1 MKRVLEKSKIGN
13 KNSKTEKVQ
22 NKKEKREKSIH
33 GITLVSLVVT
43 IVVLIILAGISLNLT
58 LGENGL
64 FTMAKKAKENIE
76 LAQIE
81 EQTRMNELY
90 DELEQGGYYE
100 SPEIGELEGT
110 IDDLNETI
118 KNLEEQ
124 LESEKQAKQGL
135 QDNIQELNGQIST
148 LQGQVNQ
155 QKTEIEEKQTRI
167 NELTSQVEEDKTNIA
182 EKEKQIEDLNRQVAQ
197 GETNLQAKQEQIDE
211 LTKQVAQKQADIQN
225 KEEQING
232 LKSEKSEL
240 EQQVAANEATIQ
252 EKQSQI
258 NSLNEQIKTKDT
270 QIANQEQ
277 QITQLN
283 SSKTQLETQVNSLK
297 TQLAQSQKELKDLKE
312 KEVSVNMV
320 NVGDATIPVPKGFY
334 YVGGTKASGV
344 VISDDARDENKYANQ
359 TDVPAGVTYNT
370 NGTVNTESSALKGN
384 QFVWIPVELNNYK
397 KTKWTKDDGT
407 EFLEAAGTATWEKQT
422 SGLELTQIKKY
433 GGFYIGRYEAG
444 TSQITL
450 STNVDFGAGHIT
462 TDSKDDNF
470 SIRDGLGHTVTKGK
484 ITCKAGEIPYYHAD
498 YFTALELCNS
508 MYNNSNYVQSGLI
521 TGTMWDTMLNFIAE
535 NNRDITESYWG
546 NYTNNDKVKYTT
558 GQGRFSL
565 VTLNGNNTGSNEAFT
580 KADNQYHLAIRTTAS
595 TENAKKKNLYDIAG
609 NLWEWTQEVACL
621 NSGTVSYMFR
631 GGSFDCIYSTRP
643 TCYRAFNV
651 SNGSYINL
659 GFRPVLYIR

>member
-1 MKRVLEKSKIGN
+1 MRKAK
-13 KNSKTEKVQ
+13 
-22 NKKEKREKSIH
+22 

-100 SPEIGELEGT
+100 NPEIGELEDT
-110 IDDLNETI
+110 IDKLNENI
-118 KNLEEQ
+118 KSLEEQ
-124 LESEKQAKQGL
+124 LESQKQEKQGL
-135 QDNIQELNGQIST
+135 QENIQELNGEIDN

-167 NELTSQVEEDKTNIA
+167 NELTSQVEEDKSNIE
-182 EKEKQIEDLNRQVAQ
+182 EKEKQIENLNKQVAQ

-232 LKSEKSEL
+232 LKSQKSEL

-252 EKQSQI
+252 SKESQI

-283 SSKTQLETQVNSLK
+283 SSKTQLETQVSNLK
-297 TQLAQSQKELKDLKE
+297 TQLAQSQKELEDLKE

-320 NVGDATIPVPKGFY
+320 KVGNDSIPVPKGFY
-334 YVGGTKASGV
+334 YVGGTKTSGV

-359 TDVPAGVTYNT
+359 TDVPAGVVYDTT
-370 NGTVNTESSALKGN
+370 GIPKAESALTPDEKTKVIFGN
-384 QFVWIPVELNNYK
+384 QFVWIPVELKDYK
-397 KTKWTKDDGT
+397 KIDWS
-407 EFLEAAGTATWEKQT
+407 ASVTWETQT
-422 SGLELTQIKKY
+422 NAAEFTQIKKY

-444 TSQITL
+444 TSGITL
-450 STNVDFGAGHIT
+450 TKGTTKLDFAAEHET
-462 TDSKDDNF
+462 TIWTDDDF
-470 SIRDGLGHTVTKGK
+470 SIREGNSTATGN

-498 YFTALELCNS
+498 YFTSTILCNK
-508 MYNNSNYVQSGLI
+508 MYSNSNYVQSGLV
-521 TGTMWDTMLNFIAE
+521 TGTMWDTMMTFIANG
-535 NNRDITESYWG
+535 NNNIVTTESYWG
-546 NYTNNDKVKYTT
+546 NYYNNSTNVHFKA
-558 GQGRFSL
+558 GQGRYALVDANHIGNFITSDGKFYNSL
-565 VTLNGNNTGSNEAFT
+565 
-580 KADNQYHLAIRTTAS
+580 RTTAS
-595 TENAKKKNLYDIAG
+595 TEDVKKKNLYDIAG
-609 NLWEWTQEVACL
+609 NLWEWTQEAGYYKDGKERYQL
-621 NSGTVSYMFR
+621 R
-631 GGSFDCIYSTRP
+631 GGSYTFLFSTGPACSRGDNYA
-643 TCYRAFNV
+643 TNTSTNY
-651 SNGSYINL
+651 
-659 GFRPVLYIR
+659 GFRPALYIM